1 MKAVFVEHPKFQ
13 AEVLHISEIPQSVV
27 FGERPEYFSLM
38 DAVSEI
44 FRVGLTNPENFSKF
58 EDLTTSEAMECWRL
72 YTAAKAYERG
82 FFNV

>member
-1 MKAVFVEHPKFQ
+1 MKAVFVEHPKFR

-27 FGERPEYFSLM
+27 FGEKPDEFGLM

-44 FRVGLTNPENFSKF
+44 FRVGLTDPENFSKF

-82 FFNV
+82 FFNA